1 MKTLKNKMIAF
12 LKDEE
17 GLTMTEYAVAGGLI
31 VVGAAAVFLALGGE
45 ITRVIQL
52 IVDELKKVVAP
63 A

>member
-1 MKTLKNKMIAF
+1 MKILKNKFIAF

-31 VVGAAAVFLALGGE
+31 VVGGAAVFLALGDE
-45 ITRVIQL
+45 IERVIQL
-52 IVDELKKVVAP
+52 IVDELKAIVA